1 MLLIKGLR
9 TCLWEKTA
17 GNALT
22 QGKELCSLAAKSL
35 LSCLS
40 CIKVVLTSL
49 TSYQLPVLGNLN
61 ALTE

>member
-17 GNALT
+17 SNALT
-22 QGKELCSLAAKSL
+22 KSKELSSLAAKSL
-35 LSCLS
+35 LSCLAG
-40 CIKVVLTSL
+40 IKVVLTSL